1 MDGYIGEIRLFA
13 GTFAPMNWA
22 FCQGQMLNVAQY
34 SALFSILST
43 QFGGNGS
50 TTFGLPDL
58 QGRVPVGSGN
68 GSGLTPR
75 ANGQKGGAE
84 TVALSTANLPA
95 HQHSV
100 VASNQGATVTTP
112 SATAA
117 PAGPPRTTPGQ
128 TIYSNTLDG
137 ALPPTGSVG
146 SNQGHENMPPWCGM
160 NYIICLNG
168 MYPPR
173 D

>member
-22 FCQGQMLNVAQY
+22 FCQGQLLSIQQY
-34 SALFSILST
+34 TALYSILGT
-43 QFGGNGS
+43 QFGGNG
-50 TTFGLPDL
+50 TTNFNLPDL

-84 TVALSTANLPA
+84 TIPLSTANLPA

-100 VASNQGATVTTP
+100 VASNQPATVGSP
-112 SATAA
+112 SVTAA
-117 PAGPPRTTPGQ
+117 PSAPPRGTTQ
-128 TIYSNTLDG
+128 NIYSNTLDG
-137 ALPPTGSVG
+137 TLPPTGSVG
-146 SNQGHENMPPWCGM
+146 SNQAHENMPPWCGM

-168 MYPPR
+168 TYPPR